1 MNPAHL
7 GIAFEHDHAVTT
19 LTFKG
24 DLEGT
29 GTGSYVVTY
38 LPGHGGRDKGHF
50 SYSGQILFEGT
61 ILGKK
66 GDIIIREGGFS
77 TGDRFHSDWI
87 FDSISGSGELQGLAG
102 EGSYDSKP
110 GPTKTNQEVKL
121 TVSFP

>member
-50 SYSGQILFEGT
+50 SYCE
-61 ILGKK
+61 
-66 GDIIIREGGFS
+66 
-77 TGDRFHSDWI
+77 H
-87 FDSISGSGELQGLAG
+87 LAQPRWTDG
-102 EGSYDSKP
+102 
-110 GPTKTNQEVKL
+110 
-121 TVSFP
+121 